1 MPVRVRSAVARKAAV
16 PVDGARTTR
25 LAALPSWPSA
35 ETERTPWVT
44 VTLPVKVLVPE
55 STRVPAPIL
64 LKPVPDRTPENSSPW
79 VTLERE
85 AVETLKLGVPVN
97 VTASEALSP

>member
-1 MPVRVRSAVARKAAV
+1 MPVRVRSEVARKAAV
-16 PVDGARTTR
+16 PVEGLRTTR

-44 VTLPVKVLVPE
+44 LILPVKVFVPE
-55 STRVPAPIL
+55 STSVPAPIL

-85 AVETLKLGVPVN
+85 AVETLKLGVPIN

>member
-64 LKPVPDRTPENSSPW
+64 LKPVPDRTPENSRPG
-79 VTLERE
+79 VRLERE